1 MLQRASPGRPGHS
14 GQWYFLQQQHRH
26 WRGRRQRR
34 RCLRRHCGRHTNY
47 SGFCA
52 NVSTGPNLGN
62 PIQPDN
68 QNGIASK
75 PVYVNLGNGRCDVTQ
90 EIVTHEFGHALGLAY
105 HFDGF
110 GGDGPAIAST
120 FWDVLA
126 TLYGNP
132 QSTVSSNLAVRRAA
146 N

>member
-1 MLQRASPGRPGHS
+1 M
-14 GQWYFLQQQHRH
+14 
-26 WRGRRQRR
+26 
-34 RCLRRHCGRHTNY
+34 
-47 SGFCA
+47 
-52 NVSTGPNLGN
+52 
-62 PIQPDN
+62 
-68 QNGIASK
+68 
-75 PVYVNLGNGRCDVTQ
+75 
-90 EIVTHEFGHALGLAY
+90 THEFGHALGLAY

-132 QSTVSSNLAVRRAA
+132 QSTVSSNLTVRRAA